1 MITKTT
7 YPEYFDNTLN
17 VFNKEYLSNKQT
29 FTLCDLFEVIHD
41 TRFILIGATL
51 NNITDNIKY
60 KYDNSNFATARVHNK
75 KYDKLSK

>member
-1 MITKTT
+1 MITRTT

-29 FTLCDLFEVIHD
+29 FTLYDLFEVIHN

-51 NNITDNIKY
+51 NNIYIKH
-60 KYDNSNFATARVHNK
+60 KYDNSNFATARVHII
-75 KYDKLSK
+75 